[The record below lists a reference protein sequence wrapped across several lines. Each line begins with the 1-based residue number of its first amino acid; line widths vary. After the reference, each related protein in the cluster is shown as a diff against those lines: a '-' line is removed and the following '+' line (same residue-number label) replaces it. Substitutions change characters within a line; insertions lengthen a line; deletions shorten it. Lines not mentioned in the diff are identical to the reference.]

1 MKKILKISVGVFIV
15 LSIIIGIFYGSKE
28 NPRVYLS
35 SRINIAYV
43 NENVSNRKFKNII
56 ELLNKAG
63 VSIDKNIED
72 GLKYVNGVYL
82 LSDSSFITHNKSCIG
97 IIDFGYIYPFI
108 ALKVEDYFDKEQ
120 KYYVLKEEYRKKYL
134 KGEKLYLK
142 IESGN
147 FIVAKTEKDIDRI
160 LKNEKYFNQNLL
172 KILDREKDKNL
183 GMLIL
188 NLSESPLA
196 GFNELVLTGD
206 VNKKYE
212 TTLTVNIG
220 GENDIIKSFNGIKDD
235 GLSGERVL
243 EKNKLHLRTSR
254 EKKLRSFTFFLNY
267 FLKNRFID
275 GLSSKVYI
283 NNSENIT
290 DINMIKD
297 GTANKVNIE
306 EKQFIYGK
314 IDIKNLKGNIVGA
327 TDIIGIAENNRLEI
341 KTIVNE
347 DTALKLLK
355 DMK

>member
-1 MKKILKISVGVFIV
+1 MKKTLKISVGIFIII
-15 LSIIIGIFYGSKE
+15 STIIGIFYGSKE

-43 NENVSNRKFKNII
+43 NEDVNSRKFKNVF
-56 ELLNKAG
+56 ELLDKAG
-63 VSIDKNIED
+63 VSIDKNIEK
-72 GLKYVNGVYL
+72 GLKYVNGMYL
-82 LSDSSFITHNKSCIG
+82 LSDSSFITRNKSYVG
-97 IIDFGYIYPFI
+97 IIDFGYMYPFI
-108 ALKVEDYFDKEQ
+108 ALKVEDYFDKDQ
-120 KYYVLKEEYRKKYL
+120 KFYVLKEEYRKKYL
-134 KGEKLYLK
+134 KGEKLYLR
-142 IESGN
+142 IENGN
-147 FIVAKTEKDIDRI
+147 FLVAKTEKDIDRI
-160 LKNEKYFNQNLL
+160 LKNEKYFNPNFL
-172 KILDREKDKNL
+172 KILDREKEKNL

-206 VNKKYE
+206 VSKKYE
-212 TTLTVNIG
+212 TIFTVNIG

-267 FLKNRFID
+267 FLKNSFID
-275 GLSSKVYI
+275 GLASKVYI
-283 NNSENIT
+283 NNPENIT
-290 DINMIKD
+290 DIDMIKD
-297 GTANKVNIE
+297 GTANKVNIG

-314 IDIKNLKGNIVGA
+314 IDIKNFKGNIIGA

-347 DTALKLLK
+347 ETALKLLK